1 MKSFLRTTTL
11 LLGLATS
18 TAAFAA
24 NEKVMMIL
32 DESGSMWG
40 QIDGK
45 AKIEIANEAINGL
58 LNDWKSDVHLG
69 VMAYGHREKGSC
81 DDIETI
87 IPIGPVDANAISG
100 KLNGL
105 KPKGKTPISGSLKK
119 AAELLKSTE
128 EKATVILVS
137 DGLETCDQDPCA
149 VAKELNEAGVDFTTH
164 VVGFDLKDD
173 ELKQLK
179 CIADNTG
186 GTLIAAANASELN
199 TALGKVKQAVVEK
212 QEPAKPAA
220 PVGEYFRETFDAG
233 WNSNWE
239 VINEDDENYIVDDG
253 KLTIVSQHTT
263 TPYPTNTLRLK
274 KALPEGDWTAT
285 VKTTLES
292 GKESGWGIMLG
303 NPGESE
309 KVKHLTSGIYVNGHT
324 YVLAGTWYKN
334 GEKESKSEN
343 FGLKTY
349 GNKMPEFVEHFGS
362 PLEIQLVRKG
372 REYYTRV
379 RGEKNKEW
387 SDFGAVG
394 VIKPLTHL
402 HLVAYESS
410 NQPHDIAIEFD
421 DLVIEQGAAF

>member
-1 MKSFLRTTTL
+1 MKKL
-11 LLGLATS
+11 LQAAALIAAVTTS

-58 LNDWKSDVHLG
+58 LNDWKSNVELG

-81 DDIETI
+81 DDIEVV
-87 IPIGPVDANAISG
+87 IPVGAVNAEAIST
-100 KLNGL
+100 KLTAL
-105 KPKGKTPISGSLKK
+105 KPKGKTPISASLTK

-149 VAKELNEAGVDFTTH
+149 VAKKLNDAGVDFTTH

-186 GTLIAAANASELN
+186 GELIAAANASELN

-212 QEPAKPAA
+212 KEPAKPAEPA
-220 PVGEYFRETFDAG
+220 GEYFRETFDAG
-233 WNSNWE
+233 WESNWE
-239 VINEDDENYIVDDG
+239 VLNEDDENYIVDDG
-253 KLTIVSQHTT
+253 KLTIVSQHAKTA
-263 TPYPTNTLRLK
+263 YPTNTLRLTK
-274 KALPEGDWTAT
+274 PLPKGDWTAT
-285 VKTTLES
+285 ITTTLES
-292 GKESGWGIMLG
+292 GKEAGWGIMLG
-303 NPGESE
+303 DQQQDE
-309 KVKHLTSGIYVNGHT
+309 KLKKLTSGIYLNGHN
-324 YVLAGTWYKN
+324 YVMAGTWYKN

-343 FGLKTY
+343 FGLKSY
-349 GNKMPEFVEHFGS
+349 GTKMEAFTEYFGS
-362 PLEIQLVRKG
+362 PIQIQLVRKG

-379 RGEKNKEW
+379 RGDKNKDW

-394 VIKPLTHL
+394 VIKPLSHL
-402 HLVAYESS
+402 HIVAYESS